1 MSTFRKPGWKVSTSL
16 LVLGMLSHIGW
27 AGAVDRTIIDRIIQT
42 WNDKRLRLPTDY
54 SYQLTITGGAIDQMG
69 QQVIKAQWRN
79 KYKGLGDN
87 YALMIGEVETFNQA
101 KLYKTTECYILN
113 PNYTAVLLPGK
124 EQNTWYLKTIKT
136 DTLEWTKSNR
146 IDFDKSYIERMVQ
159 DAIHQGNIFTFSRK
173 ISLLDLLVSV
183 RPHLK
188 AVVEEGQQVR
198 IEFTCPPKA
207 TPVEGLIGGTLVFD
221 MSKDY
226 FLISGSLK
234 FSQTEGVLVQEF
246 INQTVVHRGNHIL
259 SRSEIKNYRDGI
271 LKGFSTWECSPI
283 AERVA
288 IQDFYISAFGSP
300 EPVGVVPPRRTPVYV
315 WLLVAAGVLLTL
327 GIFFRW
333 LARRLRRGHSEG

>member
-1 MSTFRKPGWKVSTSL
+1 MSMFGKPVWKVCVSL
-16 LVLGMLSHIGW
+16 LVLSVLCHLSQGV
-27 AGAVDRTIIDRIIQT
+27 AVDQAVIDRIIQA
-42 WNDKRLRLPTDY
+42 WNDKRLRLPADY
-54 SYQLTITGGAIDQMG
+54 SYQLAITGGAIDQTG

-79 KYKGLGDN
+79 KYKGLGNN
-87 YALMIGEVETFNQA
+87 YALMIGEVETFNQE
-101 KLYKTTECYILN
+101 KLYKTTECYIFN
-113 PNYTAVLLPGK
+113 PDYTAVLLPGK
-124 EQNTWYLKTIKT
+124 EQNTWYLKTIKI

-146 IDFDKSYIERMVQ
+146 IDLDKSHIDRMVR
-159 DAIHQGNIFTFSRK
+159 DAIHQGNIFAFSRK
-173 ISLLDLLVSV
+173 IPLLDLLVLL
-183 RPHLK
+183 RPHLMT
-188 AVVEEGQQVR
+188 VVEEDQQVR

-221 MSKDY
+221 ASKDY

-234 FSQTEGVLVQEF
+234 FSQPEGVLVQEF
-246 INQTVVHRGNHIL
+246 LNQTVLHRGDHIL

-271 LKGFSTWECSPI
+271 LKGFGTWECSPV

-288 IQDFYISAFGSP
+288 VQDFYISAFGLP

-333 LARRLRRGHSEG
+333 LARRLRRGESEG